1 MDLER
6 LIKMLK
12 AENYFLNLIQ
22 KDLCDTNVMFD
33 RNDAYPLCYTGKY
46 DLLDLEHKIK
56 KAVQMNG
63 VFIYSD
69 NTLYLNI
76 GYWIKPS
83 DDYDHIHL
91 DDIIKDF
98 GLIYS
103 DAHRY
108 KTRFPLLELEF
119 NENGLLEKPVME
131 LFDSMTPRVDKNKLD
146 EYEDLT
152 TVETLDYISSLDIDR
167 IYDFLKSMN
176 CQFLY
181 FGTFLF
187 NLLHISS
194 TLYSLSIAITKDLSN
209 ITISGMNCK
218 ITLHYNDEDN
228 SVTVL
233 IVTCDGELSKPG
245 KYISDKYYLTNNIYQ
260 QYYYAYRIMRSL

>member
-1 MDLER
+1 M
-6 LIKMLK
+6 IKMLK

-22 KDLCDTNVMFD
+22 KDLCDTNVMCD
-33 RNDAYPLCYTGKY
+33 RNDVYPLCYTGKY
-46 DLLDLEHKIK
+46 NLLDLERRIK

-83 DDYDHIHL
+83 NNYGHIHL

-119 NENGLLEKPVME
+119 NKNGLLEKPVME

-146 EYEDLT
+146 EYKDLT
-152 TVETLDYISSLDIDR
+152 TVETLDYISRLDIDR
-167 IYDFLKSMN
+167 IYDFLKSMD

-209 ITISGMNCK
+209 IVISGMNCK

-228 SVTVL
+228 SVSVL
-233 IVTCDGELSKPG
+233 IVTYNGELSKPG
-245 KYISDKYYLTNNIYQ
+245 KYIRDKYYLTDNIYQ
-260 QYYYAYRIMRSL
+260 QYYYVYKTMKLL

>member
-1 MDLER
+1 M
-6 LIKMLK
+6 IKMLK
-12 AENYFLNLIQ
+12 AENYFLNIIQ

-33 RNDAYPLCYTGKY
+33 HNDVHPPSYTENY
-46 DLLDLEHKIK
+46 DLLELEYKIK
-56 KAVQMNG
+56 KAIQMNG

-83 DDYDHIHL
+83 DNYGHIHL

-119 NENGLLEKPVME
+119 NENGLLKKPVMD
-131 LFDSMTPRVDKNKLD
+131 LFNDMTPY
-146 EYEDLT
+146 YENLT
-152 TVETLDYISSLDIDR
+152 IMKTLDYISRLDIDR
-167 IYDFLKSMN
+167 IYRLLKRMN

-181 FGTFLF
+181 FGTSLF
-187 NLLHISS
+187 NLLHVSS
-194 TLYSLSIAITKDLSN
+194 TLHPVSIAITKDLSY
-209 ITISGMNCK
+209 IIISGVNCK
-218 ITLHYNDEDN
+218 ITLHHENEDK
-228 SVTVL
+228 SVSVL
-233 IVTCDGELSKPG
+233 IAICGGGLSEPK
-245 KYISDKYYLTNNIYQ
+245 KYSSKKYYLTNNVCH
-260 QYYYAYRIMRSL
+260 QYYDVYRIMKSLQ